1 MLIVITVLVISL
13 ILLIVSIYKD
23 KINFLSVKLANVE
36 EKINSTLLKRKE
48 LLKDSE
54 DVIKEITKTKKE
66 VYINFDELNDKEIS
80 MMELDRKLLVYM
92 NEFYLIK
99 DKYEELQKSD
109 DFKKIAFM
117 LAETEDLLS
126 AYKDYYND
134 NASKYNKVIKCF
146 PVCIISLLKGRK
158 EKLFFDSK
166 IVLIAIIM
174 ILNIKKRLPINLFF
188 VMCF

>member
-1 MLIVITVLVISL
+1 MLIVITVLIISL

-66 VYINFDELNDKEIS
+66 VYINFGELNDKEIS
-80 MMELDRKLLVYM
+80 MMELERKLLVYM

-126 AYKDYYND
+126 AYKD
-134 NASKYNKVIKCF
+134 
-146 PVCIISLLKGRK
+146 
-158 EKLFFDSK
+158 
-166 IVLIAIIM
+166 
-174 ILNIKKRLPINLFF
+174 
-188 VMCF
+188 

>member
-1 MLIVITVLVISL
+1 MLIVITVLIISL
-13 ILLIVSIYKD
+13 ILLIVSIYRD

-117 LAETEDLLS
+117 L
-126 AYKDYYND
+126 
-134 NASKYNKVIKCF
+134 VHIK
-146 PVCIISLLKGRK
+146 IT
-158 EKLFFDSK
+158 
-166 IVLIAIIM
+166 IM
-174 ILNIKKRLPINLFF
+174 ITLANTTK
-188 VMCF
+188 

>member
-126 AYKDYYND
+126 AYKDYYNQM
-134 NASKYNKVIKCF
+134 
-146 PVCIISLLKGRK
+146 L
-158 EKLFFDSK
+158 
-166 IVLIAIIM
+166 
-174 ILNIKKRLPINLFF
+174 
-188 VMCF
+188 

>member
-23 KINFLSVKLANVE
+23 KIDFLSVKLANVE

-117 LAETEDLLS
+117 LAETEDLLC

-134 NASKYNKVIKCF
+134 NAS
-146 PVCIISLLKGRK
+146 
-158 EKLFFDSK
+158 
-166 IVLIAIIM
+166 
-174 ILNIKKRLPINLFF
+174 
-188 VMCF
+188 

>member
-1 MLIVITVLVISL
+1 MLIVITVLIISL

-109 DFKKIAFM
+109 DFKKITFM

-166 IVLIAIIM
+166 
-174 ILNIKKRLPINLFF
+174 NSSDNDYNDFKY
-188 VMCF
+188 

>member
-1 MLIVITVLVISL
+1 MLIVITVLIISL
-13 ILLIVSIYKD
+13 ILLIVSIYRD

-117 LAETEDLLS
+117 L
-126 AYKDYYND
+126 
-134 NASKYNKVIKCF
+134 YNKVIKCF

-166 IVLIAIIM
+166 
-174 ILNIKKRLPINLFF
+174 NSSDNDYNDFKY
-188 VMCF
+188 

>member
-1 MLIVITVLVISL
+1 
-13 ILLIVSIYKD
+13 
-23 KINFLSVKLANVE
+23 
-36 EKINSTLLKRKE
+36 
-48 LLKDSE
+48 
-54 DVIKEITKTKKE
+54 
-66 VYINFDELNDKEIS
+66 
-80 MMELDRKLLVYM
+80 M

-166 IVLIAIIM
+166 NSSDNDYNDFKNIIRKQIKTVIDDMLTEEITKIDQIDFYYTLIHTSKQ
-174 ILNIKKRLPINLFF
+174 ILYMNENVVNVYILL
-188 VMCF
+188 

>member
-1 MLIVITVLVISL
+1 MLIVITVLIISL

-66 VYINFDELNDKEIS
+66 VYINFDELNDKKIS

-134 NASKYNKVIKCF
+134 NASKYNKVIKAF
-146 PVCIISLLKGRK
+146 PINIISTLKGRK
-158 EKLFFDSK
+158 EKLFFDNK
-166 IVLIAIIM
+166 
-174 ILNIKKRLPINLFF
+174 NISDNDYNDFKY
-188 VMCF
+188 

>member
-66 VYINFDELNDKEIS
+66 VYINFDELNDKKI
-80 MMELDRKLLVYM
+80 LVYM

-166 IVLIAIIM
+166 
-174 ILNIKKRLPINLFF
+174 NSSDSDYNDFKY
-188 VMCF
+188 

>member
-1 MLIVITVLVISL
+1 MLIVITVLIISL

-66 VYINFDELNDKEIS
+66 VYINFGELNDKEIS

-92 NEFYLIK
+92 N
-99 DKYEELQKSD
+99 
-109 DFKKIAFM
+109 
-117 LAETEDLLS
+117 
-126 AYKDYYND
+126 
-134 NASKYNKVIKCF
+134 
-146 PVCIISLLKGRK
+146 
-158 EKLFFDSK
+158 
-166 IVLIAIIM
+166 
-174 ILNIKKRLPINLFF
+174 
-188 VMCF
+188 

>member
-66 VYINFDELNDKEIS
+66 VYINFGELNDKEIS

-146 PVCIISLLKGRK
+146 PY
-158 EKLFFDSK
+158 
-166 IVLIAIIM
+166 A
-174 ILNIKKRLPINLFF
+174 
-188 VMCF
+188 

>member
-66 VYINFDELNDKEIS
+66 VYKISLSDLLKDEVDMLIQACLFVNPNKNIDDKAINKIEENIKEMNNNPSDYAKSVESKHNFFEGLTKEVLEKAIPNCNITFINAKDNKNIIES
-80 MMELDRKLLVYM
+80 YYKLL
-92 NEFYLIK
+92 
-99 DKYEELQKSD
+99 DKFQPSVLQGKRPD
-109 DFKKIAFM
+109 ENF
-117 LAETEDLLS
+117 
-126 AYKDYYND
+126 
-134 NASKYNKVIKCF
+134 
-146 PVCIISLLKGRK
+146 II
-158 EKLFFDSK
+158 
-166 IVLIAIIM
+166 
-174 ILNIKKRLPINLFF
+174 
-188 VMCF
+188 